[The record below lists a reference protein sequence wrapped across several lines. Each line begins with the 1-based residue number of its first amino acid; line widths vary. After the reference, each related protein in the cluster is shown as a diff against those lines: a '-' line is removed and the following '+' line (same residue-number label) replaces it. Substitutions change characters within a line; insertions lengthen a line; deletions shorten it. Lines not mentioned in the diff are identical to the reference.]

1 MLTLGTLA
9 GRAELELAFAGG
21 VSSASHGAVRVVQV
35 ATLTLPQLLEGEPQ
49 RRLAPGTLV
58 LLTEVPFRLRGRAE
72 VALETL
78 VEQLALD
85 DCAGLVAHVASGD
98 HQPFPHGVR
107 ALAAAVG
114 LPLLT
119 TTAPLRQWTVVRR
132 GLQDRRLA
140 VVERQAAQLSALVE
154 ELPARL
160 ADPGAMQR
168 VADGLARALRAQVLV
183 SEPERVLAAAPATA
197 ADALARALPRGPG
210 EGTGPGP
217 WTRIVPLGLTGEGD
231 ARLGPQ
237 GAGPRGEPDAVH
249 GGATFGRGGST
260 LDGGGSTSGVA
271 ASTSGQ
277 GGSTLGAEAPTSG
290 QGGSTPG
297 REDASTPGQDV
308 STLGAEAPTSGQGRS
323 TPGQD
328 GAVLAVTRPA
338 PSFDDADLR
347 LLDHAARLLGLLD
360 QARREHRTATDTAY
374 AVRRAAVELLLDA
387 EVDKARRVMAA
398 QAPGLLSPEAVR
410 AFVVDVP
417 ATHRDAVLRRCET
430 ATAGLALAVA
440 DPREDRRVLV
450 VEPVRTGRADDR
462 VATAL
467 TRLVAG
473 LGSDASLG
481 GSGVHRMAMLADAV
495 QEAVTAQRF
504 ALRRP
509 DAVALSAQST
519 DLIDVLPA
527 PAARRWARAFLRPV
541 LRPLDHWE
549 LLRETLPTALAYPY
563 SVAARRLHVHR
574 NTVRRR
580 VARAAELLEMDFST
594 VTDRIAVGFALD
606 VLAAER
612 QVPARPAGPFADPAP
627 TLHDLLTTP
636 EATAWAESLLCGAR
650 GDHRGLLATATAWL
664 AHDAHVE
671 PAARALGLSEFTV
684 RSHLRA
690 LEAHTARDLGSL
702 RGLRDLQFALHILT
716 GKVDITDLRGGL
728 CATP

>member
-1 MLTLGTLA
+1 MLTLGALA

-21 VSSASHGAVRVVQV
+21 VSSASHVAVRVVEV
-35 ATLTLPQLLEGEPQ
+35 TTLTLPQLLEGEPQ
-49 RRLAPGTLV
+49 RRLAPGCLV

-85 DCAGLVAHVASGD
+85 ECAGLVAHVAAGD
-98 HQPFPHGVR
+98 HQPFPQGAR
-107 ALAAAVG
+107 DLAAAVG

-119 TTAPLRQWTVVRR
+119 TTAPPRQWAVVRR

-140 VVERQAAQLSALVE
+140 VVERQAARLSALVE

-183 SEPERVLAAAPATA
+183 SDPEGVLAAAPATA
-197 ADALARALPRGPG
+197 ADALARALPRGGAGSGPC
-210 EGTGPGP
+210 TPGP
-217 WTRIVPLGLTGEGD
+217 CTRLVPL
-231 ARLGPQ
+231 APP
-237 GAGPRGEPDAVH
+237 GA
-249 GGATFGRGGST
+249 
-260 LDGGGSTSGVA
+260 GVA
-271 ASTSGQ
+271 APGPEGAAIGSGSGDAAFGPGEAAPGQGASAPGQEASASGQ
-277 GGSTLGAEAPTSG
+277 ESAVPGQEGAVPGQEAFAPGQEVSAPG
-290 QGGSTPG
+290 QG
-297 REDASTPGQDV
+297 
-308 STLGAEAPTSGQGRS
+308 
-323 TPGQD
+323 

-398 QAPGLLSPEAVR
+398 QTPGLLSPETVR

-450 VEPVRTGRADDR
+450 VEPVRPGRADDR

-467 TRLVAG
+467 TRLVAD

-481 GSGVHRMAMLADAV
+481 GSGAHRMTMLADAV

-519 DLIDVLPA
+519 DLISVLPA
-527 PAARRWARAFLRPV
+527 AAARRWARAFLQPV

-574 NTVRRR
+574 NTVSRR

-612 QVPARPAGPFADPAP
+612 QVPGRSAAPYAEPAP

-690 LEAHTARDLGSL
+690 LESHTARDLGSL
-702 RGLRDLQFALHILT
+702 RGLRDLQFALHSLT
-716 GKVDITDLRGGL
+716 GKVDVTDLRGGL

>member
-1 MLTLGTLA
+1 MLTLGALA

-21 VSSASHGAVRVVQV
+21 VSSASHVAVRVVEV
-35 ATLTLPQLLEGEPQ
+35 TTLTLPQLLEGEPQ
-49 RRLAPGTLV
+49 RRLAPGCLV

-85 DCAGLVAHVASGD
+85 ECAGLVAHVAAGD
-98 HQPFPHGVR
+98 HQPFPQGAR
-107 ALAAAVG
+107 DLAAAVG

-119 TTAPLRQWTVVRR
+119 TTAPPRQWAVVRR

-140 VVERQAAQLSALVE
+140 VVERQAARLSALVE

-183 SEPERVLAAAPATA
+183 SDPERVLAAAPATA
-197 ADALARALPRGPG
+197 ADALARALPRGGAGSGPCTPG
-210 EGTGPGP
+210 PCTRLVPLAPPGAGAAALGPEGAATGPGS
-217 WTRIVPLGLTGEGD
+217 GD
-231 ARLGPQ
+231 AAFGP
-237 GAGPRGEPDAVH
+237 GE
-249 GGATFGRGGST
+249 
-260 LDGGGSTSGVA
+260 A
-271 ASTSGQ
+271 ASGQEAFAPGQEVSAPGQEGAVPGQEAFAPGQEVSAPGQ
-277 GGSTLGAEAPTSG
+277 G
-290 QGGSTPG
+290 
-297 REDASTPGQDV
+297 
-308 STLGAEAPTSGQGRS
+308 
-323 TPGQD
+323 

-398 QAPGLLSPEAVR
+398 QAPGLLSPETVR

-450 VEPVRTGRADDR
+450 VEPVRPGRADDR

-467 TRLVAG
+467 TRLVAD

-481 GSGVHRMAMLADAV
+481 GSGAHRMTMLADAV

-519 DLIDVLPA
+519 DLISVLPA
-527 PAARRWARAFLRPV
+527 AAARRWARAFLQPV

-574 NTVRRR
+574 NTVSRR

-612 QVPARPAGPFADPAP
+612 QVPGRSAAPYAEPAP

-690 LEAHTARDLGSL
+690 LESHTARDLGSL
-702 RGLRDLQFALHILT
+702 RGLRDLQFALHSLT
-716 GKVDITDLRGGL
+716 GKVDVTDLRGGL